1 MPPATTTTPATAAPP
16 VKRAASASSPGS
28 LRGQL
33 LRWLLG
39 PLLVLVALN
48 TIFVYR
54 NALDAADVAYDRS
67 LLASTRAL
75 AERVSIVG
83 GKVVAD
89 VPYVALDSFE
99 TDTLGRIYYKVSG
112 IKGETVSGYGDLPA
126 VPANVPRSEAYPAL
140 VRFYHASYNGQPV
153 RIAALLQPVYD
164 DTMRGIALIQVG
176 ETLEARRM
184 LSNQILFD
192 TLTWQA
198 LLLLALALLVWFAV
212 RLVLQPL
219 MRLKSA
225 VEAGSLNDSAD
236 VDPALVHKE
245 VRPLVAAMNHSRAR
259 LQSLIAS
266 QRRFIAD
273 ASHQLRT
280 PLTVLKTQ
288 AELALR
294 ECDRAGSDPEQTR
307 AALRQIVHSIAA
319 TTDSTVNLANRL
331 LTLARIEHGGDADGA
346 AALTA
351 PVALR
356 DIARQVGLELAMAA
370 VSRQIDLS
378 LDANGP
384 AVIDG
389 QALLLHELIAN
400 LTDNALR
407 YTPLGGSVALRVHE
421 EDGSVLL
428 EVADSGPG
436 IAPAERERVFAP
448 FYRAA
453 ATLERNPGGAGLGLA
468 IVHDIATVHG
478 AAIALGESAAGGLRA
493 TVRFTGSTSGKM
505 PD

>member
-1 MPPATTTTPATAAPP
+1 MP
-16 VKRAASASSPGS
+16 ASAPAPSKTPGS

-39 PLLVLVALN
+39 PLLALVALN
-48 TIFVYR
+48 TVFVYR

-99 TDTLGRIYYKVSG
+99 TDTMGRIYYKVSG
-112 IKGETVSGYGDLPA
+112 IRGETVSGYGDLPP
-126 VPANVPRSEAYPAL
+126 VPANVPRSETYPAL
-140 VRFYHASYNGQPV
+140 VRFYHANYNGQPV

-164 DTMRGIALIQVG
+164 DSMRGIALIQVG
-176 ETLEARRM
+176 ETLEARRL

-225 VEAGSLNDSAD
+225 VEAGSINDSTD

-259 LQSLIAS
+259 LQHLIAS

-307 AALRQIVHSIAA
+307 AALRQIVQSMAA

-331 LTLARIEHGGDADGA
+331 LTLARIEHGGDTEGA
-346 AALTA
+346 ATLAA
-351 PVALR
+351 PVSLR

-370 VSRQIDLS
+370 VAKQIDMS

-384 AVIDG
+384 GMVDG
-389 QALLLHELIAN
+389 QALLLHEMIAN
-400 LTDNALR
+400 LADNALR
-407 YTPLGGSVALRVHE
+407 YTPLGGSLALTVHE
-421 EDGSVLL
+421 DDSGVVL
-428 EVADSGPG
+428 EVSDSGPG
-436 IAPAERERVFAP
+436 IAAAERERVFAP

-468 IVHDIATVHG
+468 IVQDIATVHG
-478 AAIALGESAAGGLRA
+478 ATITLGDTPGGGLLVA
-493 TVRFTGSTSGKM
+493 VRFAPGTAVKM
-505 PD
+505 PA

>member
-1 MPPATTTTPATAAPP
+1 MGATSKT
-16 VKRAASASSPGS
+16 PGS

-39 PLLVLVALN
+39 PMLALVALN

-99 TDTLGRIYYKVSG
+99 TDTMGRIYYKVSG
-112 IKGETVSGYGDLPA
+112 IRGETVSGYGDLPA
-126 VPANVPRSEAYPAL
+126 VPANVPRSETYPAL
-140 VRFYHASYNGQPV
+140 VRFYHANYNGQPV

-164 DTMRGIALIQVG
+164 DSMRGIALIQVG
-176 ETLEARRM
+176 ETLEARRT

-219 MRLKSA
+219 MQLKNA
-225 VEAGSLNDSAD
+225 VEAGSINDSAD

-259 LQSLIAS
+259 LQLLIKS

-307 AALRQIVHSIAA
+307 AAVRQIVQSMAA

-331 LTLARIEHGGDADGA
+331 LTLARIEHGGDAEGA
-346 AALTA
+346 AALAA
-351 PVALR
+351 PVSLR
-356 DIARQVGLELAMAA
+356 DVARQVGLELAMAA
-370 VSRQIDLS
+370 VAKQIDMS

-384 AVIDG
+384 GMVDG
-389 QALLLHELIAN
+389 QALLLHEMIAN
-400 LTDNALR
+400 LADNALR
-407 YTPLGGSVALRVHE
+407 YTPLGGSLALTVV
-421 EDGSVLL
+421 EDERAVVL
-428 EVADSGPG
+428 EVSDSGPG
-436 IAPAERERVFAP
+436 IAVAERERVFAP

-478 AAIALGESAAGGLRA
+478 ATVTLGDTPGGGLLVA
-493 TVRFTGSTSGKM
+493 VRFAVGTAVKM
-505 PD
+505 PA

>member
-1 MPPATTTTPATAAPP
+1 MARRPSRLAAQAGRRRSGPG
-16 VKRAASASSPGS
+16 AQLGS

-33 LRWLLG
+33 LRWLLV
-39 PLLVLVALN
+39 PLIALVALN
-48 TIFVYR
+48 AISVYH
-54 NALDAADVAYDRS
+54 NALDAADMAYDRS

-75 AERVSIVG
+75 AERVSVVN

-99 TDTLGRIYYKVSG
+99 TDTLGRIYYKVTG
-112 IKGETVSGYGDLPA
+112 IHGETVSGYDDLPP
-126 VPANVPRSEAYPAL
+126 VPANVPRSQAYPAL
-140 VRFYHASYNGQPV
+140 VRFYHADYNGQPL

-164 DTMRGIALIQVG
+164 DSMRGIALIQVG
-176 ETLEARRM
+176 ETLDARRG

-192 TLTWQA
+192 TLLWQA
-198 LLLLALALLVWFAV
+198 GLLLALALLVWFAV

-219 MRLKSA
+219 MRLKLE
-225 VEAGSLNDSAD
+225 VETRSLNDLSD

-245 VRPLVAAMNHSRAR
+245 VRPLVAAMNTAMVR

-294 ECDRAGSDPEQTR
+294 ECDRAQADPEQMK
-307 AALRQIVHSIAA
+307 AALRDIVRSIAA

-331 LTLARIEHGGDADGA
+331 LTLARIEHGGQGGDH
-346 AALTA
+346 AALS

-356 DIARQVGLELAMAA
+356 DVARQVGLELAIAA
-370 VSRQIDLS
+370 VTKQIDLS
-378 LDANGP
+378 LEGDRP
-384 AVIDG
+384 AVVHG
-389 QALLLHELIAN
+389 QPLLLHELVSN
-400 LTDNALR
+400 LVDNALR
-407 YTPLGGSVALRVHE
+407 YSPPGGTVVLRVTETADGVAL
-421 EDGSVLL
+421 
-428 EVADSGPG
+428 EVEDSGPG
-436 IAPAERERVFAP
+436 IAAAEREKVFAP
-448 FYRAA
+448 FYRAS

-468 IVHDIATVHG
+468 IVRDIAALHG
-478 AAIALGESAAGGLRA
+478 ATVTLADAAGPQGLL
-493 TVRFTGSTSGKM
+493 VRVAFRS
-505 PD
+505 

>member
-1 MPPATTTTPATAAPP
+1 
-16 VKRAASASSPGS
+16 
-28 LRGQL
+28 
-33 LRWLLG
+33 
-39 PLLVLVALN
+39 VALN
-48 TIFVYR
+48 TVFVYR

-99 TDTLGRIYYKVSG
+99 TDTMGRIYYKVSG
-112 IKGETVSGYGDLPA
+112 IRGETVSGYGDLPP
-126 VPANVPRSEAYPAL
+126 VPANVPRSETYPAL
-140 VRFYHASYNGQPV
+140 VRFYHANYNGQPV

-164 DTMRGIALIQVG
+164 DSMRGIALIQVG
-176 ETLEARRM
+176 ETLEARRL

-225 VEAGSLNDSAD
+225 VEAGSINDSTD

-259 LQSLIAS
+259 LQHLIAS

-307 AALRQIVHSIAA
+307 AALRQIVQSMAA

-331 LTLARIEHGGDADGA
+331 LTLARIEHGGDAEGA
-346 AALTA
+346 ATLAA
-351 PVALR
+351 PVSLR

-370 VSRQIDLS
+370 VAKQIDMS

-384 AVIDG
+384 GMVEG
-389 QALLLHELIAN
+389 QALLLHEMIAN
-400 LTDNALR
+400 LADNALR
-407 YTPLGGSVALRVHE
+407 YTPLGGSLALTVHE
-421 EDGSVLL
+421 DDSSVVL
-428 EVADSGPG
+428 EVSDSGPG
-436 IAPAERERVFAP
+436 IAAAERERVFAP

-468 IVHDIATVHG
+468 IVQDIAPVHG
-478 AAIALGESAAGGLRA
+478 ATITLGDTPGGGLLVA
-493 TVRFTGSTSGKM
+493 VRFATGTAVKM
-505 PD
+505 PA

>member
-1 MPPATTTTPATAAPP
+1 ML
-16 VKRAASASSPGS
+16 GS

-48 TIFVYR
+48 TVSVYR
-54 NALDAADVAYDRS
+54 NALDAADTAYDRS

-75 AERVSIVG
+75 AERVSVVD

-99 TDTLGRIYYKVSG
+99 TDTLGRIYYKVTG
-112 IKGETVSGYGDLPA
+112 IAGETVSGYADLPP
-126 VPANVPRSEAYPAL
+126 VPVNVPRSEAYPAL
-140 VRFYHASYNGQPV
+140 VRFYHANYNGQPV

-164 DTMRGIALIQVG
+164 DSMRGIALIQVG
-176 ETLEARRM
+176 ETLEARRV

-198 LLLLALALLVWFAV
+198 LLLAAVALLVWFAV
-212 RLVLQPL
+212 RLVLRPL
-219 MRLKSA
+219 MQLKTA
-225 VEAGSLNDSAD
+225 VETRGPNDASD

-245 VRPLVAAMNHSRAR
+245 VRPLVAALNSSRSR
-259 LQSLIAS
+259 MHLLINS

-294 ECDRAGSDPEQTR
+294 ECDRPGADPELSK
-307 AALRQIVHSIAA
+307 AALREIVHSMAA

-331 LTLARIEHGGDADGA
+331 LTLARIEHRDQGA
-346 AALTA
+346 EQTA

-356 DIARQVGLELAMAA
+356 AIARQVGLELAMAA
-370 VSRQIDLS
+370 VARHIDLS
-378 LDANGP
+378 LEAEQ
-384 AVIDG
+384 DG
-389 QALLLHELIAN
+389 VVHGQSLLLHEMLAN
-400 LTDNALR
+400 LVDNALR
-407 YTPLGGSVALRVHE
+407 YTSSGGTVTIRVLEDTDGVALEV
-421 EDGSVLL
+421 EDN
-428 EVADSGPG
+428 GPG
-436 IAPAERERVFAP
+436 IAAAERERVFAP

-453 ATLERNPGGAGLGLA
+453 ATLERNPGGHGLGLA
-468 IVHDIATVHG
+468 IVHDIASLHHATITLDDAVPG
-478 AAIALGESAAGGLRA
+478 PGLTARITFNA
-493 TVRFTGSTSGKM
+493 VK
-505 PD
+505 